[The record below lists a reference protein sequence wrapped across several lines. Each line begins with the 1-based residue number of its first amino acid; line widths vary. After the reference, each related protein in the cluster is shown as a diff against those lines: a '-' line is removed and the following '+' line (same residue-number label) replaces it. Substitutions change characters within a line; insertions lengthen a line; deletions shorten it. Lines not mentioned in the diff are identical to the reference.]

1 MIRWV
6 ILFLTISSGA
16 LCQQR
21 IEGKVVDRE
30 TGKPIPFAS
39 VGIEGLPRG
48 TSSNI
53 DGEFSLVVPDT
64 FSIKVTCLGYKSVI
78 IRSTDDFRL
87 IELTPVATQLDE
99 IVILHKE
106 VNPKKIVR
114 KAFSSIRSNYDEQ
127 SFLQKFF
134 YRQYSKVDTLYERL
148 IEASVDVWK
157 QRGYRTLRSTAGEN
171 EAMRI
176 NQLRRSLDIKGMVQ
190 GQTPIFIGNILQA
203 DIAAYQTPKP
213 GEHLKVF
220 DLVSNLK
227 MDIDRFN
234 FEFKGITT
242 YDGQEVYKINYESR
256 IDSILTS
263 SGYISAPTAKGTL
276 FITTDTYAFVK
287 TEEEREDGI
296 NTYRAS
302 CYYLKHQ
309 KSYYP
314 YHLVREVEN
323 HYSNKHYFHVEL
335 MAVEI
340 SHDDKDQFTG
350 SDLKRTEL
358 LNIPYD
364 SSFWNSSTI
373 LKTTPLEKDIIR
385 SLGGGNSLNKQ
396 FYLYK
401 QYELNVT
408 NGGANGAEK
417 FKWLVEDSKGKRI
430 LYVCFWDSNFQ
441 SYLIDMEQIK
451 RLNQNYKNKITFVLV
466 SLEEDET
473 AWRQLVARF
482 NYFSDGIINYRI
494 GKSSEFTKSL
504 SVKNAPT
511 FILFSENGD
520 LIDSPRRP
528 SDPLLE
534 EDFKLLMEQGKDQ

>member
-6 ILFLTISSGA
+6 IIFLAISSGA
-16 LCQQR
+16 FCQQR

-30 TGKPIPFAS
+30 TGKPVPFAS

-64 FSIKVTCLGYKSVI
+64 FSIKVTCLGYKSVVF
-78 IRSTDDFRL
+78 RSTENFQL

-99 IVILHKE
+99 IIILHKE

-114 KAFSSIRSNYDEQ
+114 KAFTSIRSNYNDQ

-134 YRQYSKVDTLYERL
+134 YRQYSKVDSSYERL
-148 IEASVDVWK
+148 VEASVDVWK
-157 QRGYRTLRSTAGEN
+157 QQGYRTLRSTAGEN

-203 DIAAYQTPKP
+203 DIAAYQASMPS
-213 GEHLKVF
+213 EHLKVF

-227 MDIDRFN
+227 MDIDLFN
-234 FEFKGITT
+234 FKFKGITT

-256 IDSILTS
+256 IDSILTT
-263 SGYISAPTAKGTL
+263 SGYISAPTTKGTL

-287 TEEEREDGI
+287 TEEERVDGI

-309 KSYYP
+309 KNYYP
-314 YHLVREVEN
+314 YHLVREIEN
-323 HYSNKHYFHVEL
+323 HYKNKYYFHVEL
-335 MAVEI
+335 VAVEI
-340 SHDDKDQFTG
+340 VHDANGQFTG

-358 LNIPYD
+358 LTIPYD

-373 LKTTPLEKDIIR
+373 LKTTPLEKDIIQ

-408 NGGANGAEK
+408 HGGTNGAEK
-417 FKWLVEDSKGKRI
+417 FKWLVEDSNGKRM

-441 SYLIDMEQIK
+441 SYLIDLEHFK
-451 RLNQNYKNKITFVLV
+451 RLNQIYRNKITFVLV
-466 SLEEDET
+466 SLEEDEG
-473 AWRQLVARF
+473 AWQQLVARF

-494 GKSSEFTKSL
+494 GKSSELIKSL
-504 SVKNAPT
+504 KVKNTPA
-511 FILFSENGD
+511 FILVSKNGD

-534 EDFKLLMEQGKDQ
+534 EDFKLLLEQSEEQ